1 MSSINGVNGSY
12 PLSSPLVK
20 PGRVS
25 ANAESGVSASR
36 SDRVELSGVNQFLQI
51 LKTNDVRAEK
61 VASVKAAIESGR
73 YDDDAKLDIAVDR
86 LLDDL
91 NL

>member
-1 MSSINGVNGSY
+1 MSSINGVNGSH
-12 PLSSPLVK
+12 PLTSPLVK

-25 ANAESGVSASR
+25 ASAESGVSASR
-36 SDRVELSGVNQFLQI
+36 SDTVELSGVNQFLQM

-61 VASVKAAIESGR
+61 VASVKAAIEAGR

-86 LLDDL
+86 LLTDL